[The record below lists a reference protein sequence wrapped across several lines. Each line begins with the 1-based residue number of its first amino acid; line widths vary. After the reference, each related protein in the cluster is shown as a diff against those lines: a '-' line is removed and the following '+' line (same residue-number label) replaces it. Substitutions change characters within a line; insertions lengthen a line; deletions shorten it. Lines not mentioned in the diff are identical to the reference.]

1 LFLSTTFSFFKTKK
15 VSFLLYSLSHIF
27 TGLWIITIFD
37 VVILGGASSADATI
51 INRVAFAA
59 SALAI
64 YFLALYLVSEF
75 ALFGRVIQRLIVAVF
90 SIFAIINV
98 YISLAP
104 GLVVVEYFP
113 ELSKAEYGPM
123 RTLFTILIVL
133 SWIIPLIAMFLYY
146 PKSRGIQR
154 FQLKFLMPSL
164 FVTILFL
171 FGTNLLLPTIVGSS
185 NVSALGP
192 IFISIYF
199 AALFY
204 SSFNYR
210 LINVPQIIRGLGN
223 VTLKVA
229 YVLAIYFFL
238 DSIQS
243 PSFSIAFLVIIGAI
257 SDRILKLI
265 DQFTTELNSNQQA
278 FVQLELLL
286 NTISKELNLV
296 KLCNEIEDLS
306 RNIFR
311 GHKTSVIVMNAKS
324 RDILYKSKDLRG
336 LFIVNK
342 LFQQWARSDEHRIL
356 TIEEVELVLQDPNFD
371 NTVLYKELHKFMV
384 RNDIGLIAPL
394 DKKVIINGVFM
405 VSRKKEG
412 IFNMNEIKFAES
424 IASNCSVAI
433 SRAML
438 YKETRDF
445 ASFLED
451 TVSQRTLQLQQANAQ
466 LETLVTELKT
476 VDQAKSEFISIAS
489 HQLRTPISIIRGY
502 VSMLLDGDFG
512 PVPDEQ
518 RLMLNKAQQS
528 VKQLINIVEDILNAS
543 RIEQGRLVITP
554 EEFDVADLL
563 KTVTSELKQ
572 KASKKGLALEFISDI
587 SNVPLEGDRNKLLEV
602 FMNVVDNAI
611 NYTKQGGVYVAM
623 EETKEKILASIK
635 DTGIGIPKESQD
647 KIFKRFSRL
656 DNAKKVRPDGT
667 GIGLYIAKTI
677 VESHGG
683 KVWFE
688 SKENAGTTF
697 YIELYKQFPKEM
709 LPNEE
714 EQKAATSQ
722 PNALVTVTK

>member
-1 LFLSTTFSFFKTKK
+1 M
-15 VSFLLYSLSHIF
+15 
-27 TGLWIITIFD
+27 
-37 VVILGGASSADATI
+37 
-51 INRVAFAA
+51 A
-59 SALAI
+59 SALSI
-64 YFLALYLVSEF
+64 YFLALYLITEF
-75 ALFGRVIQRLIVAVF
+75 ALFKPFVHRILVSIF
-90 SIFAIINV
+90 SIFALINV

-104 GLVVVEYFP
+104 GLVVVEYFA
-113 ELSKAEYGPM
+113 ELHRAEYGPY
-123 RTLFTILIVL
+123 RNLFAILLVF
-133 SWIIPLIAMFLYY
+133 SWIIPLIAMFIYY

-154 FQLKFLMPSL
+154 FQLKFLIPSL

-171 FGTNLLLPTIVGSS
+171 FGTNLLLPTIIGSS

-210 LINVPQIIRGLGN
+210 LINVPRIIRGLGN
-223 VTLKVA
+223 ITLKIA

-238 DSIQS
+238 DSIENS
-243 PSFSIAFLVIIGAI
+243 SFSIAFLVVIGAI
-257 SDRILKLI
+257 SSTVLKIIDRYTIEI
-265 DQFTTELNSNQQA
+265 DDSQQA
-278 FVQLELLL
+278 YAQLEILL
-286 NTISKELNLV
+286 NTISKELNLI
-296 KLCNEIEDLS
+296 KLCSEIEDLS
-306 RNIFR
+306 RSIFR
-311 GHKTSVIVMNAKS
+311 GHTTSIIVMNSKS
-324 RDILYKSKDLRG
+324 RTILYKSKNLRG
-336 LFIVNK
+336 LFVVNK
-342 LFQQWARSDEHRIL
+342 LFHQWAKSDEHRVL
-356 TIEEVELVLQDPNFD
+356 TIEEVELVLQDPDFENL
-371 NTVLYKELHKFMV
+371 VLYKELHKFMT

-412 IFNMNEIKFAES
+412 IFSMSEIKFAES
-424 IASNCSVAI
+424 IANNCSVAI

-451 TVSQRTLQLQQANAQ
+451 TVSQRTIQLQQANAQ

-502 VSMLLDGDFG
+502 ISMLLDGDFG

-518 RLMLNKAQQS
+518 KMMLGKAQQS

-554 EEFDVADLL
+554 EAFNVAELV

-572 KASKKGLALEFISDI
+572 KATKKGLSLDYISEI
-587 SNVPLEGDRNKLLEV
+587 SNVQIEGDRNKLLEV
-602 FMNVVDNAI
+602 FMNIIDNGI
-611 NYTKQGGVYVAM
+611 NYTKQGGIYINV
-623 EETKEKILASIK
+623 EETKDKVLTSIK
-635 DTGIGIPKESQD
+635 DSGIGIPKESQD

-683 KVWFE
+683 KIWFE
-688 SKENAGTTF
+688 SKENIGTTF
-697 YIELYKQFPKEM
+697 FIELPKLFPKEL
-709 LPNEE
+709 LPDEE
-714 EQKAATSQ
+714 DKKMAATQLES
-722 PNALVTVTK
+722 LTTISKT